1 MSRDTRDLLSDRDS
15 TFIVLSIDIK
25 DMPLRILVAEKSS
38 FELCQN
44 RPLTGLLANFK
55 VEYFKNKTEIPKS
68 GPCDFRYCPIDL

>member
-44 RPLTGLLANFK
+44 RLKLGYQPTSNSNISRHWWPPFWYLRVK
-55 VEYFKNKTEIPKS
+55 
-68 GPCDFRYCPIDL
+68 